1 MEGFTCPNCSQGE
14 IVMATGQGRR
24 MRYRHIPDLELPEEL
39 ELPTC
44 PVCKEEWIDAETSRR
59 LEAALEVAYRAELA
73 RKAERAI
80 ETLRPHIAQRD
91 LERLLGVSA
100 GWLSKVKNGKETSA
114 PLAALLML
122 LAERPY
128 RVDELH
134 RLWAVQR
141 ESPKVVEVPTTRAQD
156 PMAPAHALL
165 FAQAPMV
172 QVQLDVRAEGR
183 ASADI
188 QRLVA

>member
-1 MEGFTCPNCSQGE
+1 MEGFTCPNCGKGE
-14 IVMATGQGRR
+14 IVMATGRGRR

-44 PVCKEEWIDAETSRR
+44 SACGEGWIDVETSQR
-59 LEAALEVAYRAELA
+59 LEVALEAAYRAELA

-80 ETLRPHIAQRD
+80 EALRPHIPQRD

-122 LAERPY
+122 LAERPH

-134 RLWAVQR
+134 RLWAVQP
-141 ESPKVVEVPTTRAQD
+141 ESSKVVEVPTTRAQA
-156 PMAPAHALL
+156 PMAPAHASL

-172 QVQLDVRAEGR
+172 QVQLEVRAEGR
-183 ASADI
+183 ASADV